1 MTKAEKEEALQAL
14 EKKYATRQETLDK
27 TMDDKKKALAKRAA
41 ERDKQMKIAN
51 AIMATANA
59 VVNALASGV
68 PPPGNFI
75 LAGIVGGLGAA
86 QIAAIAST
94 PIPMAEGGLAFGPTN
109 AIVGD
114 NPNAANDPEVVAPLS
129 KLKSMLGGEM
139 NVALNV
145 GGILKGNDIYL
156 ANEGTSE
163 QRPRYI

>member
-1 MTKAEKEEALQAL
+1 MG
-14 EKKYATRQETLDK
+14 
-27 TMDDKKKALAKRAA
+27 
-41 ERDKQMKIAN
+41 
-51 AIMATANA
+51 TANA

-75 LAGIVGGLGAA
+75 LAGLVGSMGAA

-94 PIPMAEGGLAFGPTN
+94 PLPLATGGLAFGPTN

-114 NPNAANDPEVVAPLS
+114 NPGAANDPEVIAPLS

-145 GGILKGNDIYL
+145 AGMVKGNDIYL
-156 ANEGTSE
+156 SNESTSE